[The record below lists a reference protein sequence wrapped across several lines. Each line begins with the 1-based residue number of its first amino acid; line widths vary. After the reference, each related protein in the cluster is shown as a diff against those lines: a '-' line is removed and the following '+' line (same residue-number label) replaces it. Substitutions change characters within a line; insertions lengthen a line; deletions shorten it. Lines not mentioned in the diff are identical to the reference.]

1 MWYDKRLYE
10 MGDTLRLWT
19 MEDRLCVIV
28 DGGVMVKS
36 DRSAAGSDEVGTLC
50 YDRVR
55 WERDRQ

>member
-10 MGDTLRLWT
+10 IGDALRLWT

-28 DGGVMVKS
+28 GGGVMVKS
-36 DRSAAGSDEVGTLC
+36 DRSGAGSDEVGTLN